1 MEIEIGNSNNIEID
15 LGNGNIDLNAGTQTY
30 TNDTFHNNL
39 KNLDYENSGH
49 TGFQPEMDALTN
61 MEIEE
66 LINNQS

>member
-1 MEIEIGNSNNIEID
+1 MEIEFENTDGIEID
-15 LGNGNIDLNAGTQTY
+15 AGMQTY

-49 TGFQPEMDALTN
+49 TGFQREMDALTN

>member
-1 MEIEIGNSNNIEID
+1 MEIEFENTDSIEID
-15 LGNGNIDLNAGTQTY
+15 TGMQTY
-30 TNDTFHNNL
+30 INDTFHNNL

>member
-1 MEIEIGNSNNIEID
+1 MEIEFENTDSIEID
-15 LGNGNIDLNAGTQTY
+15 TGMQTY
-30 TNDTFHNNL
+30 INDTFHNNL

-49 TGFQPEMDALTN
+49 TGFQREMDALTN

>member
-1 MEIEIGNSNNIEID
+1 MEIEIGNSNTEIA

>member
-1 MEIEIGNSNNIEID
+1 MEIEIENSDSIEIET
-15 LGNGNIDLNAGTQTY
+15 GMQTY

-39 KNLDYENSGH
+39 KNLDFENSGH
-49 TGFQPEMDALTN
+49 TGFQPEMNYLTN